1 MKWAFWAVGAIALIW
16 AVDVHEAAN
25 SVLHQIAG
33 LLMAIFGMLAFGFGA
48 VIHHMRRPPPGG
60 TREGASR

>member
-33 LLMAIFGMLAFGFGA
+33 LLMALFGLVAFGFGA
-48 VIHHMRRPPPGG
+48 VIHHMRRSSPGS
-60 TREGASR
+60 TREGGNP

>member
-25 SVLHQIAG
+25 PTYSWWAEFIG
-33 LLMAIFGMLAFGFGA
+33 
-48 VIHHMRRPPPGG
+48 
-60 TREGASR
+60 